1 MRVVTGLEIDGVPAP
16 QQRAGTPSPFP
27 LMHVCAGA
35 SLDVLEFSSAMD
47 LVAGMAA
54 GPLGAEAV
62 RARVPSSN
70 PEWIRYQLG
79 LAEELLVLRSQGEP
93 FDVAPV
99 PVLREVIGRLGIDG
113 SVLAGPE
120 FVAVRTTL
128 RAARELSRQLHAV
141 GSRAPRLAGLAAPI
155 PDREI
160 AGRLDRSF
168 DDDGEVLDGASPGLA
183 KARRE
188 VQVVRDRLIR
198 KLEAIHR
205 AYDPQAGSSG
215 VTVRNGRYVIP
226 VRRDARAGPRGIVH
240 DESGSSGTLFVEP
253 TEAIELGNT
262 LREAQQEEARE
273 VHRVL
278 TELSNL
284 LRPLT
289 RQIDDAHRMCVEV
302 DDILARAR
310 YAEHVGATPPTLV
323 ETGLCLRLTEC
334 RHPIL
339 LGRIPDT
346 VPFDL
351 ELDVGDQTLIV
362 SGPNAGG
369 KTVLLKAIG
378 LAVAMVHAGVIPPIA
393 PGCRIPLLKRLF
405 ADIGDHQSITADL
418 STFSAHVSSLRE
430 ILEGADHQSMV
441 LLDEIGSGTDPAEGA
456 ALAWAALE
464 SLTRRGTLT
473 VATTHLGALKTLA
486 AEETG
491 VVNGSLEF
499 DAASLSPSYRFN
511 AGVPGRSYGLAIAKR
526 LGVPSE
532 VVDRAEQ
539 RVPRQELALDA
550 LLRDAETRTRQLA
563 ERAQALDAAEE
574 GLRNAQSGAEAR
586 LAELERRERDLR
598 ERERHAE
605 RQAHSLVTDA
615 LLAARR
621 EVEEAIEV
629 AAQEGRAREARRLV
643 EEAIVE
649 ARAARDAQRAEPR
662 RRAGP
667 ATLAPGD
674 RVRLRDGV
682 IGRVIEARENK
693 VEVTAGNLRLVVP
706 VAHVVEVVADEPV
719 ASEREITHSGAVGAR
734 AELAPLEIDLRGHRV
749 DEAEMAMV
757 AALDAAVLADHPS
770 LKVIHGKGTGAVR
783 ERVHEVLSR
792 DPRVSQF
799 ALAPPKAGGSG
810 VTIVEFRA

>member
-1 MRVVTGLEIDGVPAP
+1 MIVVTGLEIDGVQAP
-16 QQRAGTPSPFP
+16 KQRAGTPSSFP
-27 LMHVCAGA
+27 LMHVSGGD
-35 SLDVLEFSSAMD
+35 SLDVLEFSLAMD

-54 GPLGAEAV
+54 GPLGADSV

-70 PEWIRYQLG
+70 PEWIRYE
-79 LAEELLVLRSQGEP
+79 LALVGELLALRSQGESV
-93 FDVAPV
+93 DVAPV
-99 PVLREVIGRLGIDG
+99 PALREVISRLRIEG

-128 RAARELSRQLHAV
+128 RAARDLSRQLHGV
-141 GSRAPRLAGLAAPI
+141 GDRAPGLFGLAAQI
-155 PDREI
+155 PDPGVV
-160 AGRLDRSF
+160 GRLDRSF
-168 DDDGEVLDGASPGLA
+168 DDDGEVLDAASPGLA
-183 KARRE
+183 TARRQ
-188 VQVVRDRLIR
+188 VQVVRARLIR
-198 KLEAIHR
+198 KLETIHR
-205 AYDPQAGSSG
+205 NHDPHAGSSG

-226 VRRDARAGPRGIVH
+226 VRRDARDGPRGIVH

-253 TEAIELGNT
+253 TDAIELGNT
-262 LREAQQEEARE
+262 LREALQNEARE

-284 LRPLT
+284 LRPLSGL
-289 RQIDDAHRMCVEV
+289 IDDAHRMCVEV

-310 YAEHVGATPPTLV
+310 YAEQVGATPPTLV
-323 ETGLCLRLTEC
+323 EDNLALWLSEC

-351 ELDVGDQTLIV
+351 ELEAGDRTLIV

-378 LAVAMVHAGVIPPIA
+378 LAVAMVHAGVIPPFGA
-393 PGCRIPLLKRLF
+393 GCRIPLLKGLF

-418 STFSAHVSSLRE
+418 STFSAHASALRD
-430 ILEGADHQSMV
+430 ILVGADDQSLV
-441 LLDEIGSGTDPAEGA
+441 LLDEMGSGTDPAEGA

-486 AEETG
+486 SEEVG

-499 DAASLSPSYRFN
+499 DAANLSPSYRFN

-526 LGVPSE
+526 LGVPPE
-532 VVDRAEQ
+532 VVTRAEE
-539 RVPRQELALDA
+539 RVPHQELALDA
-550 LLRDAETRTRQLA
+550 LLRDAEARARRLA
-563 ERAQALDAAEE
+563 ERERTLDVSEGNLQDEKAAV
-574 GLRNAQSGAEAR
+574 EAK
-586 LAELERRERDLR
+586 LVEIDRRERDLR
-598 ERERHAE
+598 ERERQAQ
-605 RQAHSLVTDA
+605 RQAQSLVTDA

-621 EVEEAIEV
+621 EVEEAIGV
-629 AAQEGRAREARRLV
+629 AAQEGKAREARRMV
-643 EEAIVE
+643 EDAIIE
-649 ARAARDAQRAEPR
+649 ARAIRDDHPAEPSR
-662 RRAGP
+662 RSG
-667 ATLAPGD
+667 TTSLARGD

-682 IGRVIEARENK
+682 IGRVREIREDT
-693 VEVTAGNLRLVVP
+693 VEVTAGSLRLVVP
-706 VAHVVEVVADEPV
+706 VAHVIETLPDEP
-719 ASEREITHSGAVGAR
+719 APKGTEQGRSDAVEAR
-734 AELAPLEIDLRGHRV
+734 ADVAPLEIDLRGHRV
-749 DEAEMAMV
+749 DEAEMAMI

-799 ALAPPKAGGSG
+799 ALAPLKAGGSG